1 MLHSKIYVMTQQRRI
16 DIDPFKAIG
25 GILVA
30 ILVFWGLFMVAKL
43 AFKVLVFASPLL
55 LIGAA
60 IVDYTVIT
68 DFVKWVFKMLKENP
82 LMGIAAIMLT
92 VFGFPII
99 AGFLF
104 GKAYLRKKVRKM
116 ASKYDVETKGEI
128 VDYEEV
134 EDIEE
139 DFEKLVLPPK
149 RRAKPEPI
157 RQKRAEENS
166 SDDYEQLFD

>member
-1 MLHSKIYVMTQQRRI
+1 MTQKRI
-16 DIDPFKAIG
+16 DINPFNAIG
-25 GILVA
+25 AILVA
-30 ILVFWGLFMVAKL
+30 ILVFWGLSMVFSFVFTAL
-43 AFKVLVFASPLL
+43 AYLAPVL

-60 IVDYTVIT
+60 IIDYTVIT

-82 LMGIAAIMLT
+82 LMGIAAIVLT

-99 AGFLF
+99 SGFLF
-104 GKAYLRKKVRKM
+104 GKAYLRKKVRKI
-116 ASKYDVETKGEI
+116 ASQYDVETKGEI

-139 DFEKLVLPPK
+139 DFERLELPPK
-149 RRAKPEPI
+149 RKAEPV
-157 RQKRAEENS
+157 RQKRVEENS

>member
-1 MLHSKIYVMTQQRRI
+1 MAQKRI
-16 DIDPFKAIG
+16 DINPFNAIG
-25 GILVA
+25 AILVA
-30 ILVFWGLFMVAKL
+30 ILVFWGLSMVFSFVFTAL
-43 AFKVLVFASPLL
+43 AYLAPVL

-60 IVDYTVIT
+60 IIDYTVIT

-99 AGFLF
+99 SGFLF
-104 GKAYLRKKVRKM
+104 GKAYLRKKVRKI
-116 ASKYDVETKGEI
+116 ASQYDVETNGEI

-139 DFEKLVLPPK
+139 DFERLELPPK
-149 RRAKPEPI
+149 RKAEPV
-157 RQKRAEENS
+157 RQKRVEGNS

>member
-1 MLHSKIYVMTQQRRI
+1 MTQRRV
-16 DIDPFKAIG
+16 DINPFNAIG
-25 GILVA
+25 AILVA
-30 ILVFWGLFMVAKL
+30 ILVFWGLSL
-43 AFKVLVFASPLL
+43 AFSLIFKLLAFAAPFL

-60 IVDYTVIT
+60 IIDYTTIT

-99 AGFLF
+99 SGFLF
-104 GKAYLRKKVRKM
+104 GKAYLRKKVRKI
-116 ASKYDVETKGEI
+116 ASQYDVETKGEI

-139 DFEKLVLPPK
+139 DFEKLELPPK
-149 RRAKPEPI
+149 RRARPEPI
-157 RQKRAEENS
+157 QQKRAEENS

>member
-1 MLHSKIYVMTQQRRI
+1 MAQKKI
-16 DIDPFKAIG
+16 DINPFNAIG
-25 GILVA
+25 AILVA
-30 ILVFWGLFMVAKL
+30 IMVLLGLFFLAKL
-43 AFKVLVFASPLL
+43 AFKILFFASPLL
-55 LIGAA
+55 IIGAA
-60 IVDYTVIT
+60 IIDYTVIT

-92 VFGFPII
+92 IFGFPVI

-134 EDIEE
+134 QDVEE
-139 DFEKLVLPPK
+139 DFERLELPPK
-149 RRAKPEPI
+149 RKAEPI
-157 RQKRAEENS
+157 REKRAEENS

>member
-1 MLHSKIYVMTQQRRI
+1 MAQKRI
-16 DIDPFKAIG
+16 DINPFNAIG
-25 GILVA
+25 AILVA
-30 ILVFWGLFMVAKL
+30 ILIFWGLSYLFSFIFKIL
-43 AFKVLVFASPLL
+43 AFAAPFL

-60 IVDYTVIT
+60 IIDYTVIT

-82 LMGIAAIMLT
+82 LMGIAAILLT

-99 AGFLF
+99 SGFLF

-116 ASKYDVETKGEI
+116 ASKYDVETNGEL

-139 DFEKLVLPPK
+139 DFEKLDLPPK
-149 RRAKPEPI
+149 RKPEPI
-157 RQKRAEENS
+157 RQKRTEGNS

>member
-1 MLHSKIYVMTQQRRI
+1 MAQKRI
-16 DIDPFKAIG
+16 DINPFNAIG
-25 GILVA
+25 AILVA
-30 ILVFWGLFMVAKL
+30 ILVFWGLSMVFSFVFTAL
-43 AFKVLVFASPLL
+43 AYLAPVL

-60 IVDYTVIT
+60 IIDYTVIT

-99 AGFLF
+99 SGFLF
-104 GKAYLRKKVRKM
+104 GKAYLRKKVRKI
-116 ASKYDVETKGEI
+116 ASQYDVETNGEI

-139 DFEKLVLPPK
+139 DFERLELPPK
-149 RRAKPEPI
+149 RKAEPV
-157 RQKRAEENS
+157 R
-166 SDDYEQLFD
+166 

>member
-1 MLHSKIYVMTQQRRI
+1 MTQKRI
-16 DIDPFKAIG
+16 DINPFNAIG
-25 GILVA
+25 AILVA
-30 ILVFWGLFMVAKL
+30 ILVFWGLSMIFSFVFKAL
-43 AFKVLVFASPLL
+43 AFIAPFL
-55 LIGAA
+55 LIATA
-60 IVDYTVIT
+60 IIDYTTIT

-99 AGFLF
+99 SGFLF

-116 ASKYDVETKGEI
+116 ASKYDVETNGEI
-128 VDYEEV
+128 VDYEEM

-139 DFEKLVLPPK
+139 DFERLELPPK
-149 RRAKPEPI
+149 RKAEPI

-166 SDDYEQLFD
+166 ADDYEQLFD

>member
-1 MLHSKIYVMTQQRRI
+1 MLHSKLYVMAQKRI
-16 DIDPFKAIG
+16 DINPFNAIG
-25 GILVA
+25 AILVA
-30 ILVFWGLFMVAKL
+30 ILVLWGLFTVAKL
-43 AFKVLVFASPLL
+43 AFWALYYASPLL
-55 LIGAA
+55 LIAA
-60 IVDYTVIT
+60 AVIDYTVIT

-104 GKAYLRKKVRKM
+104 GKAYLRKKVRKI

-134 EDIEE
+134 KDVDEDIERLE
-139 DFEKLVLPPK
+139 LPPK

-157 RQKRAEENS
+157 PQKRAEENS